1 MDLIQLRVKYVA
13 AVDPNQQQQQQ
24 NLNANINNSNSKI
37 RTLQFKRD
45 STIKD
50 ALKLIASH
58 NENCNNANGS
68 STPTNDLSKKK
79 YFYFSNANA
88 KKYIYLFKLN
98 KMIYCFLFKRSD
110 FISSFY

>member
-13 AVDPNQQQQQQ
+13 AVDPNQQ

-79 YFYFSNANA
+79 YFYFS
-88 KKYIYLFKLN
+88 L
-98 KMIYCFLFKRSD
+98 
-110 FISSFY
+110 SSFRF